1 MERREEDDLTPTE
14 INIAIAEACGWTD
27 IRTERHPASA
37 DLLWTVG
44 SLGAGTHGILK
55 PIPDYYHDLN
65 AMHEVEI
72 ELPIGKRAD
81 FRQVLKNLPEPLCDK
96 EILGWDA
103 IHATAHQRAEAFLR
117 VKGLWKEEGKE

>member
-1 MERREEDDLTPTE
+1 MTPTE

-65 AMHEVEI
+65 AMHEAENTLKG
-72 ELPIGKRAD
+72 EWTIGEYIKQLA
-81 FRQVLKNLPEPLCDK
+81 FVCSVTPNYA
-96 EILGWDA
+96 GVA
-103 IHATAHQRAEAFLR
+103 VATAAQRAEAFLR
-117 VKGLWKEEGKE
+117 VKGLWKEGGKE